1 MASIPLSI
9 QLYTLRDLT
18 ARDLPG
24 TLKALADIGYKGVE
38 LAGYGNLKSAD
49 EVKAAVKAAGL
60 VISGAHEGID
70 GLASDTDQKIAEHRA
85 LGNQHVIV
93 PWAALDGKDEAGYK
107 EFAAK
112 LQSVGE
118 KVTAAGLTLL
128 YHNHSFE
135 HKPLRK
141 TPEGKTLDGLDV
153 IYQNTSPN
161 SVKAELDLF
170 WTQHGG
176 HCPAKYLQAFG
187 SRCLMVHLKDMEV
200 GPDRRFANVGEG
212 IIDFHAIINAG
223 RQINLKWYVVEQD
236 NCYGQD
242 PLEAARNSFAHL
254 RKWGYV

>member
-9 QLYTLRDLT
+9 QLYTLRDQT
-18 ARDLPG
+18 ARDFAG
-24 TLKALADIGYKGVE
+24 TLKSLADIGYKGVE

-49 EVKAAVKAAGL
+49 EVKAAVSAAGL

-70 GLASDTDQKIAEHRA
+70 GLASDPEKKIAEHKT

-93 PWAALDGKDEAGYK
+93 PWAPLEGKDEEGYK

-118 KVTAAGLTLL
+118 AVTKAGLTLL

-135 HKPLRK
+135 HKPLK
-141 TPEGKTLDGLDV
+141 KGLDGLDV
-153 IYQNTSPN
+153 IYQNTSPDV
-161 SVKAELDLF
+161 VKAELDLF

-176 HCPAKYLQAFG
+176 YNPAAYLKKFG

-212 IIDFHAIINAG
+212 IIDFHSIINVG
-223 RQINLKWYVVEQD
+223 RELNLRWYVVEQD

-242 PLEAARNSFAHL
+242 PLEAARNSFNTL